1 MSREIRVFGDS
12 ASLAATVAS
21 DFLAVVGSPPS
32 GPVHEIALTGGT
44 IAVEVHL
51 RGHVDPNDGRFHW
64 YGRIAPNEEL
74 TASHRAGTTLALR
87 TPHGMA
93 AGRIADVDPWGRFR
107 ITGLGTPPF

>member
-1 MSREIRVFGDS
+1 VTS
-12 ASLAATVAS
+12 AHEPGEAYAGPAELAADDSTA
-21 DFLAVVGSPPS
+21 
-32 GPVHEIALTGGT
+32 

-64 YGRIAPNEEL
+64 YGRISPNEEL
-74 TASHRAGTTLALR
+74 AASHRAGTTLALR
-87 TPHGMA
+87 TPHGIA